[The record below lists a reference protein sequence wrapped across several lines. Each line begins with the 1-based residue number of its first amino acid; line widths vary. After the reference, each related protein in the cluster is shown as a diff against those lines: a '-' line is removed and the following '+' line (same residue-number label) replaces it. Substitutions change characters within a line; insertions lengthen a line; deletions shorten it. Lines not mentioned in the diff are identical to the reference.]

1 MYEQTMRIDYHAIVG
16 LILIYGSVM
25 MLIESLDNA
34 QIYATVEVGGVY
46 TALGFLLAIALAG
59 AGFFLSVMYKST
71 EQSEQTVDYHKLA
84 GVLLIWGAVDLLIKA
99 LEMFQTNSGSAA
111 FYDSLGDI
119 TDFEVIWWPS
129 VLTLFLALAV
139 GGLGWFLL
147 HMYNSKKIEPIT

>member
-1 MYEQTMRIDYHAIVG
+1 MYEQTMRINYHAIVG

-34 QIYATVEVGGVY
+34 HTFAHIEVGGVY
-46 TALGFLLAIALAG
+46 AALGFLLAFALAG
-59 AGFFLSVMYKST
+59 AGFFLSMMYKST

-99 LEMFQTNSGSAA
+99 LEMFQTNSGIVV
-111 FYDSLGDI
+111 FYESIDGM
-119 TDFEVIWWPS
+119 EVIWWPS
-129 VLTLFLALAV
+129 FLTLFLALAV